1 MKAMRLGL
9 ADAELYRE
17 LMLEGY
23 ASHPDAFTSTAAE
36 RAALPLSWWQAR
48 LTEEPG
54 AAAIVLGVKREAKL
68 AGAVA
73 LTFESRDKTRHKSS
87 LVGLYV
93 RPSFRRLG
101 LGDALVES
109 VVNAARARAGVL
121 LVQLTVAKHNAAAK
135 RLYARHGFV
144 EFGVEP
150 FAMAV
155 GDGYV
160 DKCHM
165 WCNLGLHTT

>member
-1 MKAMRLGL
+1 MRLGL

-54 AAAIVLGVKREAKL
+54 AAAIVLGVKLEATL

-101 LGDALVES
+101 VGNALVES
-109 VVNAARARAGVL
+109 VVTAARARAGVL
-121 LVQLTVAKHNAAAK
+121 LVQLTVANHNAAAK

-155 GDGYV
+155 GDGYM

-165 WCNLGLHTT
+165 WCNLGLRTT